1 MNIFFIFLFDRPLPP
16 KMANQFMLHDR
27 ETAFCF
33 KASVCE
39 LLGDEYLISWSLSA
53 RMHLSGTAMDITIS
67 PLSHTWL
74 TYCPLRLPAR
84 PPPTHPVDGCNVTL
98 KKTIFRNHTQAPGG
112 GYRYNGTVRGAL
124 TITFWAQKNGVEKV
138 VAMVTYY
145 TLHAHVYTWYWGIQE
160 CITKSV

>member
-1 MNIFFIFLFDRPLPP
+1 MNLAFYVRFWISYTILRSCWPLAVCRLWTHDLENSIKRSWVEQALQNLTGHSHQKWPTNLCCMTERPRV
-16 KMANQFMLHDR
+16 F
-27 ETAFCF
+27 AFCF

-84 PPPTHPVDGCNVTL
+84 PPPTHLVDGRNVTL
-98 KKTIFRNHTQAPGG
+98 KKTIFKNHTQAPGG
-112 GYRYNGTVRGAL
+112 G
-124 TITFWAQKNGVEKV
+124 
-138 VAMVTYY
+138 
-145 TLHAHVYTWYWGIQE
+145 
-160 CITKSV
+160 

>member
-1 MNIFFIFLFDRPLPP
+1 MLFADCEHLENSIKRSWVEQALQINIFLFDRPLPP

-27 ETAFCF
+27 ETEGCF

-39 LLGDEYLISWSLSA
+39 LLGDEYLISWLLSA

-84 PPPTHPVDGCNVTL
+84 PPPTHPVDGHNVTL
-98 KKTIFRNHTQAPGG
+98 KKLSSKTTPKPPGG
-112 GYRYNGTVRGAL
+112 
-124 TITFWAQKNGVEKV
+124 
-138 VAMVTYY
+138 
-145 TLHAHVYTWYWGIQE
+145 
-160 CITKSV
+160 